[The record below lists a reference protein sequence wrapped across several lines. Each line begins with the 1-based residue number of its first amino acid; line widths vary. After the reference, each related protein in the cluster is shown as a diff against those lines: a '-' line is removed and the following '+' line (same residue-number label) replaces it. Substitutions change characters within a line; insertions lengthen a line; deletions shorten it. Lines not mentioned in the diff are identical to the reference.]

1 MHTERFSLSALRRLT
16 LILLMFVIFAS
27 FLEAETTSDLHAT
40 SSGASSYGGTVTSAV
55 QNTQTVRV
63 AQTAPNLPGE
73 QSVPTEPEE
82 LEILRKAFSDITFTA
97 TYDKTLKDWQIKA
110 TFKVGS
116 QKSELFYW
124 CESRLLPENQLKNKS
139 LYLSIFEDYPYGE
152 EIQDPSTY
160 TQEQIEEYRYA
171 GLSSTRKNEPYSA
184 TFLLDFVYSSSSR
197 KTVEEHISTITFL
210 GHKVTVNDRLVKPLD
225 AVEKRLLEL
234 KKTNKIVA
242 DFLDKD
248 LDHLEGYNW
257 REISDVDR
265 KSFHSTAIAI
275 DFLPPKL
282 NRHMYWRWTKD
293 QKGEKWMLVP
303 LSSRWMLPY
312 DLINVF
318 EEEGFIWGGKW
329 LVWDNMHFEY
339 RPELLGYH
347 RWKIQKVE

>member
-1 MHTERFSLSALRRLT
+1 MRNRKEFRIILIATFFVMVAAFLSA
-16 LILLMFVIFAS
+16 
-27 FLEAETTSDLHAT
+27 ETGAGNSVVTDTQAT
-40 SSGASSYGGTVTSAV
+40 PA
-55 QNTQTVRV
+55 
-63 AQTAPNLPGE
+63 
-73 QSVPTEPEE
+73 EPEE

-116 QKSELFYW
+116 KKSEIFYW

-171 GLSSTRKNEPYSA
+171 GLSSTRKNEPYPA
-184 TFLLDFVYSSSSR
+184 TFLLDFIYSSSSR
-197 KTVEEHISTITFL
+197 KTVEEHISKVKFL
-210 GHKVTVNDRLVKPLD
+210 GHSVTVNDRLVKPLA

-234 KKTNKIVA
+234 KKTNKTVA

-303 LSSRWMLPY
+303 LSSRWMPPY

-339 RPELLGYH
+339 RPELLEYH
-347 RWKIQKVE
+347 RWKIQKAE